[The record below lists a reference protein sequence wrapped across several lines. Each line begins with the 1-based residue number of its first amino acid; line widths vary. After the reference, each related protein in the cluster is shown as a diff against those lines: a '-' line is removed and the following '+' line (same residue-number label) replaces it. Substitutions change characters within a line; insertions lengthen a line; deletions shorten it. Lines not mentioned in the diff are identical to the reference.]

1 MGTELLSELDSRFFA
16 DNLLTS
22 EDWDACLYN
31 CESMEE
37 GEEPADCLQRLHY
50 DSMFDNDL
58 VLTLDPENVRSPWKQ
73 ANEDILTVL
82 QVKSEPASP
91 ASSHCSASS
100 LSSNTDTLL
109 CQQGVVSNG
118 TVDGVKAENPPTPPY
133 TFGDILTPPLNT
145 VQISIPTTTG
155 DTKAPL
161 HSTSS
166 RKASMIL
173 SSKPAIQPKPVCV
186 TAIPV
191 AQTSSPAKTI
201 ILQPVQSIEQTLPV
215 SISPVVLSQSDLLH
229 LGPVPSLIK
238 VEPTSPVTGATGPS
252 TTPFNSAAGKPVT
265 SKPIVPA
272 PCHTGTSSFDI
283 DVKVLRRQQ
292 RMIKNRES
300 ACQSRKKKKEYLQGL
315 ETKLQEALC
324 ENERLRRENTALR
337 KRLDSFIT
345 EGSDTVRLGSAGSR
359 KAVCVMAVLLF
370 IAFSFGP
377 VSITDRKL
385 KPARQ
390 EGAVPPTGRHLL
402 EFQQRQEVEREQERE
417 RERAITLQE
426 EEEEEEKRGMV
437 EGDEQ
442 SERAGKRALFRNV
455 TAAFSDVKDLVLRDI
470 DRLFTSTDCRQFNRT
485 ESLRLAD
492 ELRGWVHRHQINR
505 KKGEKSPRAKKA
517 KIAQKAQQRKINLA
531 RYLPV
536 HPQRTLD
543 RVSSSQLQLYP
554 GLQPRHQDFMEAI
567 DRREDT
573 FYVVSFRRDHL
584 LLPAISH
591 NKTSR
596 PKMSLVMPAM
606 AHNETVYNS
615 SRGYEV
621 MMQIDCEVM
630 DTRIIQ
636 IKSSTVPPS
645 LREQHST
652 HNGTASSLH
661 SHQGNQHAT
670 PTQPDPALYITHGGG
685 D

>member
-1 MGTELLSELDSRFFA
+1 AVLL
-16 DNLLTS
+16 
-22 EDWDACLYN
+22 
-31 CESMEE
+31 
-37 GEEPADCLQRLHY
+37 P
-50 DSMFDNDL
+50 
-58 VLTLDPENVRSPWKQ
+58 
-73 ANEDILTVL
+73 
-82 QVKSEPASP
+82 
-91 ASSHCSASS
+91 
-100 LSSNTDTLL
+100 
-109 CQQGVVSNG
+109 
-118 TVDGVKAENPPTPPY
+118 
-133 TFGDILTPPLNT
+133 
-145 VQISIPTTTG
+145 G

-166 RKASMIL
+166 RKASTIL
-173 SSKPAIQPKPVCV
+173 SSKPAIQPKPLCV
-186 TAIPV
+186 TTIPV

-201 ILQPVQSIEQTLPV
+201 ILQPIQSIEQTL
-215 SISPVVLSQSDLLH
+215 PVVLSQSDLLH

-238 VEPTSPVTGATGPS
+238 VEPTSPVTGATCPS

-324 ENERLRRENTALR
+324 ENERLRRENTVLR

-345 EGSDTVRLGSAGSR
+345 EVRGWENVCVCVSRCVYSDSLSLSLQGSDTVRLGSAGSR

-426 EEEEEEKRGMV
+426 EEEEEKRGM
-437 EGDEQ
+437 
-442 SERAGKRALFRNV
+442 RHRR
-455 TAAFSDVKDLVLRDI
+455 TAFSDVKDLVLRDI

-543 RVSSSQLQLYP
+543 SQLQLYP

>member
-1 MGTELLSELDSRFFA
+1 
-16 DNLLTS
+16 
-22 EDWDACLYN
+22 
-31 CESMEE
+31 
-37 GEEPADCLQRLHY
+37 
-50 DSMFDNDL
+50 
-58 VLTLDPENVRSPWKQ
+58 
-73 ANEDILTVL
+73 
-82 QVKSEPASP
+82 
-91 ASSHCSASS
+91 
-100 LSSNTDTLL
+100 
-109 CQQGVVSNG
+109 
-118 TVDGVKAENPPTPPY
+118 
-133 TFGDILTPPLNT
+133 
-145 VQISIPTTTG
+145 
-155 DTKAPL
+155 L

-166 RKASMIL
+166 RKASTIL

-201 ILQPVQSIEQTLPV
+201 ILQPVQSIEQTLP
-215 SISPVVLSQSDLLH
+215 DLLR

-345 EGSDTVRLGSAGSR
+345 EVRGWENACVR

-437 EGDEQ
+437 EGDEE

-543 RVSSSQLQLYP
+543 SQLQLYP

-606 AHNETVYNS
+606 AHNETVSNS

-670 PTQPDPALYITHGGG
+670 PTQPDPALYITHGGR

>member
-1 MGTELLSELDSRFFA
+1 
-16 DNLLTS
+16 
-22 EDWDACLYN
+22 
-31 CESMEE
+31 MEE

-58 VLTLDPENVRSPWKQ
+58 VLTLDAENVRSPWKQ
-73 ANEDILTVL
+73 ANKDILTVL

-109 CQQGVVSNG
+109 CQQCVVSNG

-133 TFGDILTPPLNT
+133 TFGDILTPPLNI

-215 SISPVVLSQSDLLH
+215 SIPPVVLSQSDLLH

-252 TTPFNSAAGKPVT
+252 TTPFNSVAGKPVT

-345 EGSDTVRLGSAGSR
+345 EGSGPVRLGSAGSR

-426 EEEEEEKRGMV
+426 EEEKRGMV
-437 EGDEQ
+437 EGDEE
-442 SERAGKRALFRNV
+442 SERAGKRALF
-455 TAAFSDVKDLVLRDI
+455 
-470 DRLFTSTDCRQFNRT
+470 
-485 ESLRLAD
+485 
-492 ELRGWVHRHQINR
+492 
-505 KKGEKSPRAKKA
+505 
-517 KIAQKAQQRKINLA
+517 
-531 RYLPV
+531 
-536 HPQRTLD
+536 

-573 FYVVSFRRDHL
+573 FYVVSFRRTPRAGLSGTRAVRAAAGLNCAGPQLLSGQPWRLHKHRDLLIHAALCLAPEWQHL
-584 LLPAISH
+584 SRLELSNRVIDTLQNARAASTRSQYGHKWDVFQTWCLPRGFDP
-591 NKTSR
+591 TTC
-596 PKMSLVMPAM
+596 PM
-606 AHNETVYNS
+606 AV
-615 SRGYEV
+615 
-621 MMQIDCEVM
+621 
-630 DTRIIQ
+630 IIFAGP
-636 IKSSTVPPS
+636 V
-645 LREQHST
+645 
-652 HNGTASSLH
+652 
-661 SHQGNQHAT
+661 
-670 PTQPDPALYITHGGG
+670 
-685 D
+685 

>member
-1 MGTELLSELDSRFFA
+1 M
-16 DNLLTS
+16 
-22 EDWDACLYN
+22 
-31 CESMEE
+31 
-37 GEEPADCLQRLHY
+37 
-50 DSMFDNDL
+50 
-58 VLTLDPENVRSPWKQ
+58 
-73 ANEDILTVL
+73 
-82 QVKSEPASP
+82 
-91 ASSHCSASS
+91 
-100 LSSNTDTLL
+100 
-109 CQQGVVSNG
+109 
-118 TVDGVKAENPPTPPY
+118 
-133 TFGDILTPPLNT
+133 FGDILTPPLNT

-173 SSKPAIQPKPVCV
+173 SSKPAIQPKP
-186 TAIPV
+186 
-191 AQTSSPAKTI
+191 
-201 ILQPVQSIEQTLPV
+201 
-215 SISPVVLSQSDLLH
+215 SDLLH

-252 TTPFNSAAGKPVT
+252 TTPFNSVAGKPVT

-345 EGSDTVRLGSAGSR
+345 EHPIHIQNVTA
-359 KAVCVMAVLLF
+359 
-370 IAFSFGP
+370 AFSDVKDLVLRDIDRLFT
-377 VSITDRKL
+377 STDC
-385 KPARQ
+385 RQ
-390 EGAVPPTGRHLL
+390 FNRTESL
-402 EFQQRQEVEREQERE
+402 
-417 RERAITLQE
+417 
-426 EEEEEEKRGMV
+426 
-437 EGDEQ
+437 
-442 SERAGKRALFRNV
+442 RNV

-505 KKGEKSPRAKKA
+505 KKGVKSPRAKKA

-573 FYVVSFRRDHL
+573 FYVVSFRRVREGGGGVGAEERGRRRGREGEGWRRGQDRTGQDTYVVSFMRDHL

-606 AHNETVYNS
+606 AHN
-615 SRGYEV
+615 
-621 MMQIDCEVM
+621 
-630 DTRIIQ
+630 
-636 IKSSTVPPS
+636 
-645 LREQHST
+645 
-652 HNGTASSLH
+652 GT
-661 SHQGNQHAT
+661 
-670 PTQPDPALYITHGGG
+670 
-685 D
+685 